1 MTTLRRIVT
10 TPSANPLPQL
20 ADSSL
25 ASKLIPN
32 RAFARIWRGLAIFFL
47 IMGAWASASPL
58 HALFSELDARLRWGR
73 TDGQIFTIELKSAAE
88 NRSPGG
94 NPSLSAFHTVYWAE
108 FQVAFNSPN
117 GCRTGIVAPPDS
129 TMTFHCFAEVRTI
142 PRRSPNN
149 AYQWV
154 RHYGPGSAVR
164 LMYDSKGPGVKLADQ
179 SLLDALP
186 WNSILAALAMV
197 VFGLLALSAA
207 QRRLRELAYLPKD
220 QDLPAPRSSES
231 SRPDDLIDMK
241 LS

>member
-1 MTTLRRIVT
+1 M
-10 TPSANPLPQL
+10 P
-20 ADSSL
+20 
-25 ASKLIPN
+25 
-32 RAFARIWRGLAIFFL
+32 
-47 IMGAWASASPL
+47 
-58 HALFSELDARLRWGR
+58 
-73 TDGQIFTIELKSAAE
+73 AAE

-94 NPSLSAFHTVYWAE
+94 NPSLSAFRTVYWAE
-108 FQVAFNSPN
+108 FEVAFNPPD
-117 GCRTGIVAPPDS
+117 GCRTSTVSAADS
-129 TMTFHCFAEVRTI
+129 AMPFHCFAEVRTI

-179 SLLDALP
+179 SLLYALP

-220 QDLPAPRSSES
+220 QDLPAPPSSEGP
-231 SRPDDLIDMK
+231 RPHDLIDLK
-241 LS
+241 LT